1 MTKEQILSYL
11 HEHKAEFQ
19 RKYGVEEI
27 GLFGSFARGDAK
39 AESDIDLLVSMPSTF
54 DNVMNL
60 KFELE
65 ESLHKKWTYSQNQIH
80 EAFLLEMISKT
91 SSMSDTVL
99 MVLSTL
105 EEIEKSLI
113 MIQKRFAFIKT
124 TDDFLANDENIE
136 RLDSIAMRLL
146 AIGEGLKNIDKLT
159 DGELLRQYTMID
171 WKKIKGLRD
180 ILSHHYFDINAEIIF
195 DICTH
200 KLDELLKVIQLIQT
214 NLHK

>member
-1 MTKEQILSYL
+1 
-11 HEHKAEFQ
+11 
-19 RKYGVEEI
+19 
-27 GLFGSFARGDAK
+27 
-39 AESDIDLLVSMPSTF
+39 
-54 DNVMNL
+54 
-60 KFELE
+60 
-65 ESLHKKWTYSQNQIH
+65 
-80 EAFLLEMISKT
+80 
-91 SSMSDTVL
+91 MSDTVL

-159 DGELLRQYTMID
+159 DGELLRQYAMID

-180 ILSHHYFDINAEIIF
+180 IL
-195 DICTH
+195 
-200 KLDELLKVIQLIQT
+200 
-214 NLHK
+214 